1 MKKSS
6 LVLLA
11 GFTLLASSFFSLSG
25 KAMNMS
31 SKYLMY
37 AGTYGKGIYGFH
49 FDTATGELE
58 PLSIMGEL
66 VNSSWVITDPHH
78 KFLFAVSELE
88 GNEKGAVASFSI
100 DHATGKLTH
109 LSTQSSHG
117 LAPCHLALDH
127 TNSVLVTA
135 NYTSGTVASYQV
147 GADGKIGSMVS
158 LMTAEGS
165 GPNKDRQ
172 AGPHAHETVFSANN
186 KFLYVP
192 DLGLDHIRIYKFDP
206 ATAKLTPNDPPF
218 VQVDA
223 GIGPRHIVFSPND
236 KFAYVMNEL
245 KPDVTV
251 FSHDSATGTLTH
263 IQTAP
268 SVEEGTKIIGPA
280 EVLIDKA
287 GKYVYASNRG
297 PGTIAV
303 FSVDH
308 ATGKLTRVQ
317 IAETGGTFPRGV
329 DFDPSGRYLIVGDQK
344 SDKIFVFS
352 IDPHT
357 GKLTLT
363 GKTYQV
369 PSPVSFVFV
378 PVK

>member
-1 MKKSS
+1 
-6 LVLLA
+6 
-11 GFTLLASSFFSLSG
+11 
-25 KAMNMS
+25 
-31 SKYLMY
+31 MY

-49 FDTATGELE
+49 FDTATGEME
-58 PLSIMGEL
+58 PLSMMGEL

-88 GNEKGAVASFSI
+88 GHEKGEVASFAI
-100 DHATGKLTH
+100 DQTTGKLTH
-109 LSTQSSHG
+109 LSTQSSDG

-127 TNSVLVTA
+127 TNRVLVTA
-135 NYTSGTVASYQV
+135 NYTSGTVASYPV
-147 GADGKIGSMVS
+147 GEDGKIGAMVS

-165 GPNKDRQ
+165 GPNKGRQ
-172 AGPHAHETVFSANN
+172 EGPHAHETVFSANN

-192 DLGLDHIRIYKFDP
+192 DLGLDHIRIYKFDT
-206 ATAKLTPNDPPF
+206 ATAKLTPSDPAF
-218 VQVDA
+218 VQVDP
-223 GIGPRHIVFSPND
+223 GMGPRHIVFSPND
-236 KFAYVMNEL
+236 KFAYVINEL

-251 FSHDSATGTLTH
+251 FSHDSATGMLTH
-263 IQTAP
+263 IQTVP

-308 ATGKLTRVQ
+308 GTGKLTRVQ

-329 DFDPSGRYLIVGDQK
+329 DFDPSGRYLIAGDQK

-363 GKTYQV
+363 GKTYQT
-369 PSPVSFVFV
+369 PSPVSFVFA

>member
-1 MKKSS
+1 
-6 LVLLA
+6 
-11 GFTLLASSFFSLSG
+11 
-25 KAMNMS
+25 
-31 SKYLMY
+31 
-37 AGTYGKGIYGFH
+37 
-49 FDTATGELE
+49 
-58 PLSIMGEL
+58 
-66 VNSSWVITDPHH
+66 
-78 KFLFAVSELE
+78 LE
-88 GNEKGAVASFSI
+88 GHEKGDVASFAI
-100 DHATGKLTH
+100 DRGSGKLTR
-109 LSTQSSHG
+109 LSMQSSDG

-127 TNSVLVTA
+127 TNRMLVTA
-135 NYTSGTVASYQV
+135 NYTSGTVASFPV
-147 GADGKIGSMVS
+147 SEDGNIGSMVS

-172 AGPHAHETVFSANN
+172 TGPHAHETVFSANN

-206 ATAKLTPNDPPF
+206 TTAKLTPSEPAF
-218 VQVDA
+218 VQVEA
-223 GIGPRHIVFSPND
+223 GIGPRHMVFSPND
-236 KFAYVMNEL
+236 KFAYVVNEL

-251 FSHDSATGTLTH
+251 FSHDSATGMLTH
-263 IQTAP
+263 LQTA
-268 SVEEGTKIIGPA
+268 STVEEGTKVIGPA

-287 GKYVYASNRG
+287 GKYVYASVRG

-317 IAETGGTFPRGV
+317 IAETGGTSPRGV
-329 DFDPSGRYLIVGDQK
+329 DFDPSGHYLISGDQK
-344 SDKIFVFS
+344 SNKIFVFS
-352 IDPHT
+352 IDPHS

-363 GKTYQV
+363 GKTYEA